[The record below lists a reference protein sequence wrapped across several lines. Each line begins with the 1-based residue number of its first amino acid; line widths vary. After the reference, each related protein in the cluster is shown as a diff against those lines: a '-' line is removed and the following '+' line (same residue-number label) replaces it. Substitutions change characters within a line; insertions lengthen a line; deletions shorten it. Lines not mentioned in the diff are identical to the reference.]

1 MNNQTRTVLAFIAG
15 AAVGAAVTYLLTSE
29 KGGDAVE
36 EFRQMAD
43 KLKNDL
49 SEKLG
54 KRRPGTG
61 PAPVSGSGKAEDFM
75 GI

>member
-1 MNNQTRTVLAFIAG
+1 MNNQSRIVLAFIAG

-29 KGGDAVE
+29 KGADAVE
-36 EFRQMAD
+36 EFRRMAD

-54 KRRPGTG
+54 KRKPGTG
-61 PAPVSGSGKAEDFM
+61 PAPASGPEQAEDFM
-75 GI
+75 GV